1 MGHDFRYVKVA
12 PAETASIAVDILT
25 AELDLALAKQGTARI
40 MLSGGGSPKPVY
52 EALSDVALDW
62 AHVAVG
68 LVDERWVQESHA
80 ASNTA
85 MIRRALI
92 QNKAKG
98 ATLVPMVTED
108 DSAMNGADEI
118 AALYLSLGQPFD
130 ICVMGMGTDG
140 HTASWF
146 PDSPDLNEALDKAN
160 TRLVMAIDAQ
170 GCDGAGE
177 IKERITLTR
186 PAVLGAGIIIL
197 YIPGAAKRAVFEA
210 AITNYQNG
218 DITTLPVAALLDAGE
233 RLIVITSDET

>member
-1 MGHDFRYVKVA
+1 MTPDFRYIKVSA
-12 PAETASIAVDILT
+12 NETASVAVDILT
-25 AELDLALAKQGTARI
+25 AELDLALAKRGTARI

-52 EALSDVALDW
+52 EALSGVTLDW
-62 AHVAVG
+62 AQVAVG

-92 QNKAKG
+92 KNKAVR

-108 DSAMNGADEI
+108 CTASAGADEI

-130 ICVMGMGTDG
+130 VCVMGMGTDG

-146 PDSPDLNEALDKAN
+146 PDSPDLDAALDKDN
-160 TRLVMAIDAQ
+160 TRLVMAIDAS

-186 PAVLGAGIIIL
+186 PAILGAGIIIL

-210 AITNYQNG
+210 AISNYKTG
-218 DITTLPVAALLDAGE
+218 DITTLPVASLLDAGE

>member
-1 MGHDFRYVKVA
+1 MPNFRYVKVS
-12 PAETASIAVDILT
+12 PSETTAITVDILT
-25 AELDLALAKQGTARI
+25 AELDLALAKRGTARI

-52 EALSDVALDW
+52 EALSGVTLDW
-62 AHVAVG
+62 PQVAVG

-92 QNKAKG
+92 QDKASR
-98 ATLVPMVTED
+98 ATLVPMVTQD
-108 DSAMNGADEI
+108 ATANDGADEI
-118 AALYLSLGQPFD
+118 AQLYLSLGQPFD

-146 PDSPDLNEALDKAN
+146 PDSPDLDAALDMNN
-160 TRLVMAIDAQ
+160 TRLVMAVDAS

-186 PAVLGAGIIIL
+186 PAILGAGIIIL

-210 AITNYQNG
+210 ALENYKNG
-218 DITTLPVAALLDAGE
+218 DITTLPVASLLDAGE

>member
-1 MGHDFRYVKVA
+1 MAHGFRYIKVA
-12 PAETASIAVDILT
+12 PADTASLAVEILS

-52 EALSDVALDW
+52 EALCEAALDW
-62 AHVAVG
+62 TQVAIG

-92 QNKAKG
+92 QNKASV

-108 DSAMNGADEI
+108 NTALEGADEI

-146 PDSPDLNEALDKAN
+146 PDSPDLSAALDLDN
-160 TRLVMAIDAQ
+160 TRLVMAVDARA
-170 GCDGAGE
+170 CDGAGE

-186 PAVLGAGIIIL
+186 PAVLGARIIIL
-197 YIPGAAKRAVFEA
+197 YIPGAAKRAVFET
-210 AITNYQNG
+210 AISNYENG
-218 DITTLPVAALLDAGE
+218 DITTLPVASLLDAGE